1 MSGTEK
7 EKKISFTLQRTRN
20 KAYFF
25 IHPSV
30 TSVLPFYCSSYFPLR
45 SSFCSHSFQFPSC
58 SCVVAEHAKPRIKL
72 KLYGHDMVEGCI
84 LDSLTTFQ
92 YTDRRGGE
100 RSRRRKRC
108 LLLRN
113 RGKRLFFPRA
123 TCVVLF

>member
-30 TSVLPFYCSSYFPLR
+30 TSVLSFYCSSYFPLR

-92 YTDRRGGE
+92 YTDRRGE
-100 RSRRRKRC
+100 REAGGGSDAC
-108 LLLRN
+108 YYAIVASGSSFLVLR
-113 RGKRLFFPRA
+113 
-123 TCVVLF
+123 V